1 MRPEDEDSPEY
12 QEYLRQLLQLQ
23 ATRGKT
29 GFSAPSSGSADA
41 YIAKLNR
48 LKVEKKLM
56 EDAGVVV
63 TEMDLSYKPEDF
75 EQAKIEAPISSMI
88 FTAFFRSEVAFRSA
102 CEKDRTQV

>member
-1 MRPEDEDSPEY
+1 MRGGSLLRVVVLVVTLLTLASGFRPLLARKRARVSKVNMSIGSDQLMRPEDEDSPEY

-48 LKVEKKLM
+48 LNALH
-56 EDAGVVV
+56 
-63 TEMDLSYKPEDF
+63 SI
-75 EQAKIEAPISSMI
+75 QQS
-88 FTAFFRSEVAFRSA
+88 
-102 CEKDRTQV
+102 